1 MMENRT
7 IERYRKRT
15 VLLHWVH
22 SVSFVILILTG
33 GVMFLPGLGP
43 VGGGAIGII
52 HRIAV
57 VIFVAVPVLHAL
69 YEPKTALGFVKDA
82 LAWTKDDLKWFLA
95 APGYYF
101 GGPEEKMPAQDRVNA
116 GQKLW
121 ELVILVTGA
130 VFLATGTILWFFRWS
145 VPIPVCQWTLFVH
158 GIAFVIVLVMFLVHL
173 YLAVLHPRFRESLRS
188 MLDGRVSPSYAK
200 RHYRRWYDRIT
211 GNRRG

>member
-1 MMENRT
+1 MTEDRT

-22 SVSFVILILTG
+22 SASFVVLIVTG
-33 GVMFLPGLGP
+33 GVLFLPGLGP
-43 VGGGAIGII
+43 VGGAAIGIV

-69 YEPKTALGFVKDA
+69 YEPRTALGFVKDA
-82 LAWTKDDLKWFLA
+82 LAWTKEDLKWFMA

-145 VPIPVCQWTLFVH
+145 VTIPVYQWTLFVH

-200 RHYRRWYDRIT
+200 RHHRRWYDRIT
-211 GNRRG
+211 GNRRT

>member
-1 MMENRT
+1 
-7 IERYRKRT
+7 
-15 VLLHWVH
+15 
-22 SVSFVILILTG
+22 LIVTG
-33 GVMFLPGLGP
+33 GVLFLPGLGP

-57 VIFVAVPVLHAL
+57 VIFVVVPVLHAL

-121 ELVILVTGA
+121 ELVILATGA
-130 VFLATGTILWFFRWS
+130 VFLATGSVLWFFRWS
-145 VPIPVCQWTLFVH
+145 VPIPVYQWTLFVH

-211 GNRRG
+211 GNRRS

>member
-1 MMENRT
+1 MENRT

-22 SVSFVILILTG
+22 SASFVILIVTG
-33 GVMFLPGLGP
+33 GVLFLPGIGP
-43 VGGGAIGII
+43 IAGGAIGII

-69 YEPKTALGFVKDA
+69 YEPRTALGFVKDA

-121 ELVILVTGA
+121 ELVILATGA
-130 VFLATGTILWFFRWS
+130 VFLATGSVLWFFRWS
-145 VPIPVCQWTLFVH
+145 VPIPVYQWTLFVH

-188 MLDGRVSPSYAK
+188 MLDGRVSPSYAR
-200 RHYRRWYDRIT
+200 RHHRRWYDRIT